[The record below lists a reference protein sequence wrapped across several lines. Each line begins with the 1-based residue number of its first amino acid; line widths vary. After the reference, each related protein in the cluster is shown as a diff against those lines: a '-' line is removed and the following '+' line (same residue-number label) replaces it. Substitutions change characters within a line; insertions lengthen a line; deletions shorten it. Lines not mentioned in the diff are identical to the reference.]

1 MTMSPGEIERKVR
14 QLDSDVQSVYEML
27 ASISAQQSRQLNR
40 LDALDAKIDTKVD
53 GLDGHLDGID
63 SRFDGIDSR
72 LDGLTS
78 SMAEVLR
85 RLPE

>member
-53 GLDGHLDGID
+53 ALAERLTA
-63 SRFDGIDSR
+63 RLDGIDSR